1 MCAFVCTYAIM
12 KQNNDLQSAEH
23 IAMAEAAIAVLDTRF
38 LKALTDTTRV
48 QIVKKLIS
56 LGTCDVSTIAAGL
69 SQDRSVV
76 SRHLNTL
83 EQARIAKS
91 RKVGRRVFY
100 SIDGPYVVEK
110 VSIIL
115 DALTPMAELC
125 IPFQDLEEGA
135 AA

>member
-1 MCAFVCTYAIM
+1 M
-12 KQNNDLQSAEH
+12 KQDNRVESPEH
-23 IAMAEAAIAVLDTRF
+23 KAMADAAIGVLDTRF

-48 QIVKKLIS
+48 QIVKKLIL
-56 LGTCDVSTIAAGL
+56 LGTSDVGTIAAGL

-83 EQARIAKS
+83 EQARITKS

-110 VSIIL
+110 VTLIL

-125 IPFQDLEEGA
+125 IPFQDLGEGA

>member
-1 MCAFVCTYAIM
+1 M
-12 KQNNDLQSAEH
+12 KQDNRVESPEH
-23 IAMAEAAIAVLDTRF
+23 KAMADAAIGVLDTRF

-48 QIVKKLIS
+48 QIVKKLIL
-56 LGTCDVSTIAAGL
+56 LGTSDVGTIAAGL

-83 EQARIAKS
+83 EQARITKS
-91 RKVGRRVFY
+91 RKAGRRVFY

-110 VSIIL
+110 VTLIL